1 MEYKNRK
8 ETPKA
13 YKWDL
18 TAYYKD
24 DKEWE
29 KDYLKIIKEF
39 EKIKHHK
46 NKVRDI
52 NEETV
57 AKNFKNGDAEIR
69 VYFEETDTELFIDAF
84 SDAETVKK
92 YLGKKFI

>member
-1 MEYKNRK
+1 MNRY
-8 ETPKA
+8 T
-13 YKWDL
+13 
-18 TAYYKD
+18 
-24 DKEWE
+24 
-29 KDYLKIIKEF
+29 KIIGITGTIYVKEF

-69 VYFEETDTELFIDAF
+69 VYFEETDTELFIDAY

>member
-39 EKIKHHK
+39 DMYK
-46 NKVRDI
+46 NTFQEMSKM
-52 NEETV
+52 
-57 AKNFKNGDAEIR
+57 
-69 VYFEETDTELFIDAF
+69 VYK
-84 SDAETVKK
+84 SDK
-92 YLGKKFI
+92 

>member
-1 MEYKNRK
+1 MNRY
-8 ETPKA
+8 T
-13 YKWDL
+13 
-18 TAYYKD
+18 
-24 DKEWE
+24 
-29 KDYLKIIKEF
+29 KIIGITGTIYVKEF